1 MGINLNHS
9 KIVIKDLVLPWSI
22 GVFTHEKNEPQRV
35 RINLIIQTRYNTK
48 ELNDNIKNVIS
59 YANIVDGIKLLSV
72 SGHINLVETLAQKIA
87 ALCLSYSLDYDV
99 LVRVEKLDVY
109 ENVESVGIEAK
120 YYRAND

>member
-22 GVFTHEKNEPQRV
+22 GVFTHEKNQPQRV
-35 RINLIIQTRYNTK
+35 RISLTIQTRYNTK
-48 ELNDNIKNVIS
+48 QLNDNIKNVIS

-87 ALCLSYSLDYDV
+87 ALCLSYSLVYDV

>member
-22 GVFTHEKNEPQRV
+22 GVFTHEKNKPQRV

-59 YANIVDGIKLLSV
+59 YANIVDGIKLLSD
-72 SGHINLVETLAQKIA
+72 SGHINLVATLAQ
-87 ALCLSYSLDYDV
+87 
-99 LVRVEKLDVY
+99 
-109 ENVESVGIEAK
+109 
-120 YYRAND
+120 